1 MKQLYLSTLA
11 ALALCFV
18 GCKQDEPIPVSDI
31 ALNKTALSL
40 NVGETGQLTAT
51 VTPENAEDKTVT
63 WTSDKPEVAAV
74 SDEGLVTALGPGEA
88 TITAKAGQ
96 RTATCEVTVQDPS
109 ITAHFDPLFAQVLQ
123 NEGVIADAKRI
134 LPEEVKEITQLLLYL

>member
-31 ALNKTALSL
+31 ALNKTTLSL

-51 VTPENAEDKTVT
+51 VTPENAK
-63 WTSDKPEVAAV
+63 VAAV